1 MLLFMTSNLKMKC
14 DDESRHDTCF
24 EKDASKRFCACA
36 SRISFGGCTEIK
48 LLAIN
53 KRKQMKW

>member
-1 MLLFMTSNLKMKC
+1 MTSNLKMKC
-14 DDESRHDTCF
+14 DDESHHDTCF
-24 EKDASKRFCACA
+24 EKDASKRFSACA

-53 KRKQMKW
+53 KRKQMKC

>member
-1 MLLFMTSNLKMKC
+1 MMNRTMTPVLKKTLANVLAHALLVL
-14 DDESRHDTCF
+14 
-24 EKDASKRFCACA
+24 
-36 SRISFGGCTEIK
+36 RISFGGCTEIK

>member
-1 MLLFMTSNLKMKC
+1 MMNRTMTPVLK
-14 DDESRHDTCF
+14 RTLT
-24 EKDASKRFCACA
+24 SKRFSACA

>member
-1 MLLFMTSNLKMKC
+1 MTSNLKMKC
-14 DDESRHDTCF
+14 DDDRAMTPQTCF
-24 EKDASKRFCACA
+24 EKDASKRFSACA